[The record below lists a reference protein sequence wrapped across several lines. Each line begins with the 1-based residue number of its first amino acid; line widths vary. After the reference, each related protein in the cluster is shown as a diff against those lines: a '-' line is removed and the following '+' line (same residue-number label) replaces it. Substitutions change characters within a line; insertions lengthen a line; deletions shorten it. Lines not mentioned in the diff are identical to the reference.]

1 MGFLGLAVQV
11 QQAVLCLCYLGF
23 CASYDV
29 VLFFVELGQTSLEVG
44 TLVFKGLRQHVIVFV
59 V

>member
-23 CASYDV
+23 GASYDV
-29 VLFFVELGQTSLEVG
+29 VLFFVELGQTSLEVR
-44 TLVFKGLRQHVIVFV
+44 TLVFKGLR
-59 V
+59 